1 MNQISKSYLIHS
13 TNIRIEIEHEQRE
26 NEHREK
32 QTPKKEHRKKIFSY
46 LPNAP
51 QICSDYNPSKTCTLK
66 FAKQMIE
73 LLVKPYCIPESIL
86 KNFKNYPE
94 QEMRTRVN
102 KLVLSRK
109 KISNQMASPS
119 LGVLT
124 DGSDTEIEIFEQVK
138 VNLELERLET
148 RMVSNFG
155 MGFGWN
161 WEGIWKI

>member
-1 MNQISKSYLIHS
+1 
-13 TNIRIEIEHEQRE
+13 
-26 NEHREK
+26 
-32 QTPKKEHRKKIFSY
+32 
-46 LPNAP
+46 
-51 QICSDYNPSKTCTLK
+51 
-66 FAKQMIE
+66 MIE

-138 VNLELERLET
+138 VNLELERLEA
-148 RMVSNFG
+148 RMVSNLG